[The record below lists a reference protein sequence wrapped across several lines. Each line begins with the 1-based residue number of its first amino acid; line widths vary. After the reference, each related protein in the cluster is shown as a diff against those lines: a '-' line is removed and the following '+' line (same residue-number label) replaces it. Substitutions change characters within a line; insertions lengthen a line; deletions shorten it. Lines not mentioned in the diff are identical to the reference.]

1 MMILFLDAC
10 FFWESILARRSQ
22 KAGFAELG
30 SLGCAQTAGECGFCT
45 GAAQPR
51 SPWLNPQTTQ
61 ILHGAGGP
69 AAPAGERGF
78 CMGDAADREG
88 QGVLDHGSG
97 RVAEVCWRTRRA
109 RMAVKSVSAST
120 LLPQYRAM
128 SLLTRERL
136 LV

>member
-1 MMILFLDAC
+1 MHV
-10 FFWESILARRSQ
+10 FFGNQYWLGEARRQASP
-22 KAGFAELG
+22 
-30 SLGCAQTAGECGFCT
+30 SLAVWAAPKLQASVDPGEV
-45 GAAQPR
+45 
-51 SPWLNPQTTQ
+51 
-61 ILHGAGGP
+61 GGP
-69 AAPAGERGF
+69 AEPGLAVLAKPILLTGR
-78 CMGDAADREG
+78 
-88 QGVLDHGSG
+88 VLDHGSG